1 MSDILCIYYSR
12 TGHTRRAME
21 EVADAL
27 GAEVT
32 AITDDRDRNGWRGYI
47 RCGMDA
53 MKTSTRPLLPFQ
65 TEKPLNEY
73 RLVIIGSPVWA
84 GRCASPVRAL
94 LKRRG
99 LEMRNVAYL
108 VTRSTSQRSEEVYD
122 QMDMYVKDA
131 HRMAVSLRPGSEG
144 YEFWR
149 NDFVQN
155 VRRWMDE
162 QLGRAMLE
170 KLKAIEQR
178 LTEVEQQ
185 LSDPAVYGDRERLTA
200 LSREQKELTPVVAC
214 YRAYLRAQDTAR
226 EAEEMLSDPELR
238 ALAQEELAGARADM
252 ERLQEELKRLLLPR
266 DPNDEKNVILEIRAG
281 IGGEEGA
288 LFAADLLR
296 MYTMYAERRGWT
308 LSIVNENMTELGGV
322 KEVSAEIEGAGA
334 WSRLKFE
341 AGTHRVQRVPETESS
356 GRIQTSAATVAVMPE
371 AEEVEFSIDPKD
383 LQIDTFRSSG
393 AGGQHVNKTESAI
406 RITHLPTGVVVE
418 CQDERSQYKNK
429 DRAMKILRS
438 KLYEAE
444 QEKQNAAIA
453 ATRKSQVGTGDR
465 SGKIRTYNFPQ
476 NRVTDHRL
484 TGDSKNFN
492 IAAIMNGDLDDLID
506 ALTLNEQ
513 AQRLQEGKE

>member
-1 MSDILCIYYSR
+1 
-12 TGHTRRAME
+12 
-21 EVADAL
+21 
-27 GAEVT
+27 
-32 AITDDRDRNGWRGYI
+32 
-47 RCGMDA
+47 
-53 MKTSTRPLLPFQ
+53 
-65 TEKPLNEY
+65 
-73 RLVIIGSPVWA
+73 
-84 GRCASPVRAL
+84 
-94 LKRRG
+94 
-99 LEMRNVAYL
+99 
-108 VTRSTSQRSEEVYD
+108 
-122 QMDMYVKDA
+122 
-131 HRMAVSLRPGSEG
+131 
-144 YEFWR
+144 
-149 NDFVQN
+149 
-155 VRRWMDE
+155 
-162 QLGRAMLE
+162 MLE
-170 KLKAIEQR
+170 KLKTIEAR
-178 LTEVEQQ
+178 LMEVERQ
-185 LSDPAVYGDRERLTA
+185 LSDPEVYGDRDRLTA
-200 LSREQKELTPVVAC
+200 LSREQKELTPIVTA
-214 YRAYLRAQDTAR
+214 YRAYAQASQTA
-226 EAEEMLSDPELR
+226 EDAAAMLSDPELR
-238 ALAQEELAGARADM
+238 ELAQEELAAARADM
-252 ERLQEELKRLLLPR
+252 ERLEDELKRLLLPK
-266 DPNDEKNVILEIRAG
+266 DPNDDKNVILEIRAG

>member
-1 MSDILCIYYSR
+1 MLDKLQKIAERL
-12 TGHTRRAME
+12 
-21 EVADAL
+21 
-27 GAEVT
+27 AEVE
-32 AITDDRDRNGWRGYI
+32 R
-47 RCGMDA
+47 
-53 MKTSTRPLLPFQ
+53 
-65 TEKPLNEY
+65 
-73 RLVIIGSPVWA
+73 
-84 GRCASPVRAL
+84 
-94 LKRRG
+94 
-99 LEMRNVAYL
+99 
-108 VTRSTSQRSEEVYD
+108 
-122 QMDMYVKDA
+122 
-131 HRMAVSLRPGSEG
+131 
-144 YEFWR
+144 
-149 NDFVQN
+149 
-155 VRRWMDE
+155 
-162 QLGRAMLE
+162 QLA
-170 KLKAIEQR
+170 
-178 LTEVEQQ
+178 
-185 LSDPAVYGDRERLTA
+185 DPAVYSDRQAMTK
-200 LSREQKELTPVVAC
+200 LSREQKELTPVVEA
-214 YRAYLRAQDTAR
+214 YRAYSRA
-226 EAEEMLSDPELR
+226 EADIAAATDMLSDPELKE
-238 ALAQEELAGARADM
+238 LGQEELTAAKAER
-252 ERLQEELKRLLLPR
+252 ERLEDQLKRLLLPC
-266 DPNDEKNVILEIRAG
+266 DPNDDKSVVLEIRAG

-296 MYTMYAERRGWT
+296 MYTMYAERRGFT
-308 LSIVNENMTELGGV
+308 LDVVSLNETELGGV
-322 KEVSAEIEGAGA
+322 KEVVATVEGTGA
-334 WSRLKFE
+334 FSRLKFE

-484 TGDSKNFN
+484 TGDNKNFN

-513 AQRLQEGKE
+513 ARRLQEGKE